1 MTAPGPENVL
11 IVGGGVAA
19 LEAMLALR
27 ARAGEAPHITLLA
40 PDREFVLRAS
50 AVLEPFARGTTRRV
64 PLTEITAHHGV
75 HLVSDALAEVRPDEH
90 VVVTRSGTE
99 HAYGTLLIALGTVP
113 EDPFPGAIT
122 FAGFGQ
128 REAIE
133 EVLAEA
139 VAGKIQSIAFVIPP
153 GTSWPLPLYELAMLT
168 EAHLREHGA
177 PPVRLVVVTPEERP
191 LAIFGEAASEDLEA
205 RLEDCAIELHTL
217 TRPRDHADGV
227 LHLAGGSSLH
237 ADRAIAFP
245 RLHGPRIA
253 GLPHDDD
260 GYIRVDDHQR
270 VVGVPDVYA
279 AGDCTAFPLKQGGIA
294 SQQADAAAASIALAL
309 GASSEAAPFEPVLRG
324 LLLTGDEP
332 SYFRA
337 YPGTE
342 RPPSTVAINAPS
354 LRQEHAPN
362 VAAHRP
368 LWWPP
373 SKVAGH
379 YLGAFLAHEHEPGG
393 EPGHLEDREVPDQPE
408 GAAAREERRAALDL
422 ALLMAEGEAGVGDY
436 RAALRALDAAEALAG
451 ALPEEYVQKREL
463 WDNELHGRPGSR
475 YAGG

>member
-1 MTAPGPENVL
+1 
-11 IVGGGVAA
+11 VGDYRA
-19 LEAMLALR
+19 ALR
-27 ARAGEAPHITLLA
+27 AL
-40 PDREFVLRAS
+40 
-50 AVLEPFARGTTRRV
+50 
-64 PLTEITAHHGV
+64 
-75 HLVSDALAEVRPDEH
+75 DA
-90 VVVTRSGTE
+90 
-99 HAYGTLLIALGTVP
+99 
-113 EDPFPGAIT
+113 
-122 FAGFGQ
+122 
-128 REAIE
+128 
-133 EVLAEA
+133 AEA
-139 VAGKIQSIAFVIPP
+139 
-153 GTSWPLPLYELAMLT
+153 
-168 EAHLREHGA
+168 
-177 PPVRLVVVTPEERP
+177 
-191 LAIFGEAASEDLEA
+191 
-205 RLEDCAIELHTL
+205 
-217 TRPRDHADGV
+217 
-227 LHLAGGSSLH
+227 LAGGSSLH
-237 ADRAIAFP
+237 ADRVIAFP

-451 ALPEEYVQKREL
+451 ALPEEYVQKRQL